1 MIKIKKKGGHVIY
14 QPLSATFQMQE
25 LGGSSQQK
33 FDATTGT
40 WKPNRIL
47 TPYLLRPQLLI
58 QDPEGILPTGD
69 YSSDLVETVWTVKSL
84 LNNVVTNLVLGT
96 DYTIDSATKALT
108 LLYNVAVDE
117 IVTITYKSHYVDPR
131 RADTNALTFEWS
143 TQVTT
148 EAEADYKV
156 TLDTGQWNSK
166 ILMSP
171 FKNWGR
177 FGIPVQ
183 LKDGDD
189 AIADARCTYQWQWWT
204 GTAWSEDFSERFWY
218 VSGATSKQIQLDADF
233 IQDITL
239 RVKAIAY
246 GDTTH
251 PLYFATRLLRWY
263 GQYQEDVDFLTG
275 KYVFSDSTLVKLQGK
290 VSKAAGGDITNPA
303 QYFDM
308 VLFFAV
314 GNEELAPVAY
324 GEEATIER
332 DDLQDGEPRA
342 GILVRERTCFLPI
355 ADAAGK
361 ILSDD
366 TTILFA
372 QIPTTSTEEE

>member
-33 FDATTGT
+33 FEATTGR

-47 TPYLLRPQLLI
+47 TPCLLQPQLLI
-58 QDPEGILPTGD
+58 QDPEGILPSGDYTGD
-69 YSSDLVETVWTVKSL
+69 LVNVAWTAKSL
-84 LNNVVTNLVLGT
+84 LNSVETNLTPGT
-96 DYTIDSATKALT
+96 DYVLDNATKSLT
-108 LLYNVAVDE
+108 LMYNVAVDE
-117 IVTITYKSHYVDPR
+117 VVTITFYAQYVDPR
-131 RADTNALTFEWS
+131 RADTNALTFKWS

-166 ILMSP
+166 ILISP

-177 FGIPVQ
+177 FAIPVQ

-189 AIADARCTYQWQWWT
+189 AIADNRCAYQWQWWT
-204 GTAWSEDFSERFWY
+204 GTEWSQDFSTRFWY
-218 VSGATSKQIQLDADF
+218 VSGATSKQIQLDADY

-239 RVKAIAY
+239 RVKAVAY
-246 GDTTH
+246 GDTSH

-290 VSKAAGGDITNPA
+290 VSKAAGGDIKDPA
-303 QYFDM
+303 KYFDM
-308 VLFFAV
+308 TLFFAV
-314 GNEELAPVAY
+314 GSEELSPVAY
-324 GEEATIER
+324 GEEATIR
-332 DDLQDGEPRA
+332 RNDLQSGEPKA

-355 ADAAGK
+355 ADADGK
-361 ILSDD
+361 ILSEN
-366 TTILFA
+366 TTILFT
-372 QIPTTSTEEE
+372 QKPTTSMEEE

>member
-14 QPLSATFQMQE
+14 QPLSPTFQMQE
-25 LGGSSQQK
+25 LGGSNQQK

-40 WKPNRIL
+40 WKPNRLL
-47 TPYLLRPQLLI
+47 TPFLLRPQLLI
-58 QDPEGILPTGD
+58 QDPEDILPTGD
-69 YSSDLVETVWTVKSL
+69 YSNDMVETVWKVKSL
-84 LNNVVTNLVLGT
+84 VKNVETNLLLGT
-96 DYTIDSATKALT
+96 DYTIDNDTKALMLT
-108 LLYNVAVDE
+108 YNVAVDE

-143 TQVTT
+143 KKVTT
-148 EAEADYKV
+148 VAEADYKV
-156 TLDTGQWNSK
+156 TLDSGMWNSK
-166 ILMSP
+166 IQMSP

-177 FGIPVQ
+177 FAIPVQ
-183 LKDGDD
+183 LKDGDEP
-189 AIADARCTYQWQWWT
+189 IADARCTYQWQWWT
-204 GTAWSEDFSERFWY
+204 GSAWSEDFSGRFWY
-218 VSGATSKQIQLDADF
+218 VSGATSKQVMVDADY

-239 RVKAIAY
+239 RVKAVAY

-290 VSKAAGGDITNPA
+290 VTKAAGGDIKDPA

-308 VLFFAV
+308 ILFFAV

-324 GEEATIER
+324 GEEATISR
-332 DDLQDGEPRA
+332 DDLQKGEPKA

-355 ADAAGK
+355 ADASGK

-372 QIPTTSTEEE
+372 QIPTTPIIEE

>member
-14 QPLSATFQMQE
+14 RPLSATFQMQE

-33 FDATTGT
+33 FDATTGR

-69 YSSDLVETVWTVKSL
+69 YSSDLVNVAWTAKSL
-84 LNNVVTNLVLGT
+84 LNSVETNLTPGT
-96 DYTIDSATKALT
+96 DYVLDNATKSLT
-108 LLYNVAVDE
+108 LMYNVAVDE
-117 IVTITYKSHYVDPR
+117 VVTITFYAQYVDPR
-131 RADTNALTFEWS
+131 RADMNALTFKWS

-166 ILMSP
+166 ILISP

-177 FGIPVQ
+177 FAIPVQ

-251 PLYFATRLLRWY
+251 PLYFATRLL
-263 GQYQEDVDFLTG
+263 
-275 KYVFSDSTLVKLQGK
+275 KLGALESPRRPPLPPRVRGAQ
-290 VSKAAGGDITNPA
+290 AAGQGLEGCRGRHHESCTVLRHGALLCRRQRGTGSRGLRRGGDHRARRPA
-303 QYFDM
+303 
-308 VLFFAV
+308 
-314 GNEELAPVAY
+314 
-324 GEEATIER
+324 ER
-332 DDLQDGEPRA
+332 
-342 GILVRERTCFLPI
+342 
-355 ADAAGK
+355 
-361 ILSDD
+361 
-366 TTILFA
+366 
-372 QIPTTSTEEE
+372 

>member
-25 LGGSSQQK
+25 LGGSNQQK

-166 ILMSP
+166 ILISP

-177 FGIPVQ
+177 FAIPVQ
-183 LKDGDD
+183 LKSWDHSVPVHH
-189 AIADARCTYQWQWWT
+189 WQ
-204 GTAWSEDFSERFWY
+204 
-218 VSGATSKQIQLDADF
+218 
-233 IQDITL
+233 
-239 RVKAIAY
+239 
-246 GDTTH
+246 
-251 PLYFATRLLRWY
+251 
-263 GQYQEDVDFLTG
+263 
-275 KYVFSDSTLVKLQGK
+275 
-290 VSKAAGGDITNPA
+290 
-303 QYFDM
+303 
-308 VLFFAV
+308 
-314 GNEELAPVAY
+314 
-324 GEEATIER
+324 
-332 DDLQDGEPRA
+332 
-342 GILVRERTCFLPI
+342 
-355 ADAAGK
+355 
-361 ILSDD
+361 
-366 TTILFA
+366 
-372 QIPTTSTEEE
+372 